1 MNLQETYTETAQN
14 LSWGLSKIDL
24 YQKDREKEIPEIQY
38 KDIRI
43 LFRKMYS
50 LPVTYFGGGVDSD
63 AAIDENLCFHYPVF
77 IPGRTG
83 SGSGLGSGSGSGGR
97 RPSKRFTRATI
108 LLHGLNERRWDK
120 YLPWAAALCR
130 LTNSPVIMM
139 PVAYHLNRAPGIWS
153 DIRTMMPIS
162 KKRKG
167 DDSTNPTAS
176 FVNAALSQRLED
188 RPDRFLTGGMQTI
201 SDVERVIRLI
211 RSDKDSLLA
220 PDAEIH
226 FFSYSIGCT
235 LTEAL
240 LMIDAEREEE
250 QQILSGSRACL
261 FCGGSL
267 LEYANP
273 VSRAILDDRAAW
285 RLNQFF
291 DAFVKTE
298 FYSQDVTDREDC
310 NPVRKPQKQQDTP
323 ENNATLPKIFASLLR
338 HSFASDYRQ
347 SLFQKISSRILGI
360 TLDIDSV
367 FPGRGLH
374 ETWTDPEGKE
384 LISITEFT
392 GPPQSSHVVPFPIGT
407 DAEEQRESDHA
418 FSQIFAHAADFLRV
432 M

>member
-1 MNLQETYTETAQN
+1 MGGEPMNLTETYTETAQN
-14 LSWGLSKIDL
+14 LSRGLSKIDL
-24 YQKDREKEIPEIQY
+24 YQKDREREIPEIQY

-43 LFRKMYS
+43 IFRKMYS
-50 LPVTYFGGGVDSD
+50 LPVAYIDGSNDSD
-63 AAIDENLCFHYPVF
+63 AAIGENLCFHYPVF

-83 SGSGLGSGSGSGGR
+83 MGTGDKRL
-97 RPSKRFTRATI
+97 SKRFSRMTI

-130 LTNSPVIMM
+130 LTNSPVIMI
-139 PVAYHLNRAPGIWS
+139 PVAYHLNRAPGVWS

-167 DDSTNPTAS
+167 DDSENPTAS
-176 FVNAALSQRLED
+176 FVNAALSQRLEE
-188 RPDRFLTGGMQTI
+188 RPERFLSGGMQTI

-211 RSDKDSLLA
+211 RSDQDALFT

-226 FFSYSIGCT
+226 FFSYSIGST

-240 LMIDAEREEE
+240 LMIDAERE
-250 QQILSGSRACL
+250 QQQQMLSRSRACL

-273 VSRAILDDRAAW
+273 VSRAILDDRAAG

-291 DAFVKTE
+291 DSLVKKACPSRFPIPIPIPE
-298 FYSQDVTDREDC
+298 KD
-310 NPVRKPQKQQDTP
+310 NPVNTEK
-323 ENNATLPKIFASLLR
+323 TLPGIFASLLR
-338 HSFASDYRQ
+338 SSFAAEYRQ
-347 SLFQKISSRILGI
+347 RLFQKISSRIMGI
-360 TLDIDSV
+360 TLDIDTV

-374 ETWTDPEGKE
+374 ETWKDPEGKE

-407 DAEEQRESDHA
+407 DAEEQRESDQA
-418 FSQIFAHAADFLRV
+418 FSQIFVHAAEFLRV
-432 M
+432 I